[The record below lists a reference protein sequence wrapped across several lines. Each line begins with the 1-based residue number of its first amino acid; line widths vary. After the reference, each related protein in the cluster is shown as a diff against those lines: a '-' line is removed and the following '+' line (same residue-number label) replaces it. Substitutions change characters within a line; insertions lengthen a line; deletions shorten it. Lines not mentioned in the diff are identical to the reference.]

1 MRPQKFMIKVI
12 DSVDKLHTI
21 DHAYEILVRVGLSL
35 FAIDPEI
42 YMLHTKIFKHVTKLG
57 YMGIPNECLLSP
69 GLCDAMKKNKEVIY
83 HLIIN
88 TIFSNPITIFY
99 CFR

>member
-1 MRPQKFMIKVI
+1 MIKVI

-57 YMGIPNECLLSP
+57 YMGIPNECILSP

-88 TIFSNPITIFY
+88 TIFSNPITIYLLF
-99 CFR
+99 